1 MCYDYN
7 QCVYDIMGLTKT
19 KRGFELFS
27 IGDSVMG
34 KKIYCLTYGRGFKK
48 LFINGAHH
56 GLEYI
61 TSAFLM
67 RFLKDFSDCIEGGLD
82 MLGFNTHK
90 LYSNVQL
97 YCVPMV
103 NPDGVDIAIHGLDIT
118 NRYHRRLISL
128 AGIHSFN
135 KVWQANANGVDINHN
150 YDALWSRIE
159 SLPSPSKYSGPYAE
173 SEPETKAVCDLVRNE
188 GFDMLMAFHSQGGEI
203 YYDFNS
209 TARDA
214 DKRIA
219 EKMAVTS
226 GYTVATPTGTAAYGG
241 LKDWFI
247 KEYKKSGFTVEMGHG
262 KNPLSLKLLD
272 DFYEENAKILLCAM
286 NELSGIKNE

>member
-7 QCVYDIMGLTKT
+7 RCVYDIKELTKT
-19 KRGFELFS
+19 RCGFELFS
-27 IGDSVMG
+27 AGESVMG
-34 KKIYCLTYGRGFKK
+34 KKLYCLGYGRGDKK
-48 LFINGAHH
+48 LFVNGAHH

-67 RFLKDFSDCIEGGLD
+67 RFLKDFSGCVESGYD
-82 MLGFNTHK
+82 MLGFNTRTLYHK
-90 LYSNVQL
+90 VHII
-97 YCVPMV
+97 CIPMV

-128 AGIHSFN
+128 AGVHSFN

-150 YDALWSRIE
+150 YDARWSKIE
-159 SLPSPSKYSGPYAE
+159 SEPSPSKYSGPYAE
-173 SEPETKAVCDLVRNE
+173 SEPETKAVCDLIRSEN
-188 GFDMLMAFHSQGGEI
+188 FDMLMAFHSQGGEI
-203 YYDFNS
+203 YYDFDS
-209 TARDA
+209 MASDD

-219 EKMAVTS
+219 GKMSAAS